1 MLNLNPRK
9 VKHDLNNIL
18 ATIDGYS
25 QLLRKTLKE
34 KRQRSYCDI
43 IRTGIS
49 ELAEMTEEIYRLASE
64 KYGHDIEKE
73 AINLMSFFASLAV
86 MVSTRCHIKLNMG
99 ESSVAWADPK
109 LLEMVVISLIKT
121 CEGELDN
128 HADGQVSLSYR
139 SEERY
144 VTIRIS
150 DNRFTGGAAKP
161 EDQTGSDAYDAIA
174 LRQVEIL
181 YAPSR
186 IIRSMGGKLW
196 FDLKED
202 TGIYYFIHLPGR
214 TVPENQADYQPTP
227 ANR

>member
-1 MLNLNPRK
+1 M
-9 VKHDLNNIL
+9 HDLNNIL

-25 QLLRKTLKE
+25 QLLKQTLKE
-34 KRQRSYCDI
+34 KKQQSYCDI

-49 ELAEMTEEIYRLASE
+49 ELSEMTEQICTLATG
-64 KYGHDIEKE
+64 KYNHGVEKE
-73 AINLMSFFASLAV
+73 EINLMSFFASLAA
-86 MVSTRCHIKLNMG
+86 MVSARCHIKLNMG

-109 LLEMVVISLIKT
+109 LLEMVVISLIKI
-121 CEGELDN
+121 CEEELDK

-150 DNRFTGGAAKP
+150 DNRFTGGAANH

-174 LRQVEIL
+174 LRQVETL
-181 YAPSR
+181 YAPSQ
-186 IIRSMGGKLW
+186 IIRSLGGKLW

-202 TGIYYFIHLPGR
+202 TGINYYIHLPGR
-214 TVPENQADYQPTP
+214 KVPENQPDYQPTP
-227 ANR
+227 SNR